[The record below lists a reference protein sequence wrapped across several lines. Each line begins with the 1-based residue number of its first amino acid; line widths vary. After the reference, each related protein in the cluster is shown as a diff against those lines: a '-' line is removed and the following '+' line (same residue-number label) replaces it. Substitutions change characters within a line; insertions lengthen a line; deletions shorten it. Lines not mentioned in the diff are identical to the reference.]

1 MKNKNINI
9 CGGGHFVFGFMKI
22 KIKINFCLGLEL
34 VRLV

>member
-9 CGGGHFVFGFMKI
+9 CGGGHFVFSFRKI
-22 KIKINFCLGLEL
+22 KIKIIFFLGLEF